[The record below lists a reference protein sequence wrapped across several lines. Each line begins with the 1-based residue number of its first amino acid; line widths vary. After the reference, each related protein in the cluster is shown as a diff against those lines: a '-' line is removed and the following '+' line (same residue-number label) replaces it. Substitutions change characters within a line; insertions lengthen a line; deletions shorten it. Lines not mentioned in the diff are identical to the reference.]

1 MEGLW
6 DTQARAP
13 AVLFAWPDVA
23 REQNRYEIAI
33 PALASLYLK
42 HDFDATVQGLKAAP
56 PADRPP
62 VVPVFIAFRVMV
74 GLGLVMLA
82 LVIWAGVLHWRGR
95 LFNTRL
101 FHNACLAMMPAGFL
115 AVVAGWTVTEV
126 GRQPWVVYGLLRTQ
140 DAVSPS
146 LTTGNV
152 ATSLLLY
159 AIVYLI
165 VFGAGIYYMARVARA
180 GPPDHVEL
188 RDARLG
194 ERPARP
200 LSAVE
205 G

>member
-1 MEGLW
+1 
-6 DTQARAP
+6 
-13 AVLFAWPDVA
+13 
-23 REQNRYEIAI
+23 
-33 PALASLYLK
+33 
-42 HDFDATVQGLKAAP
+42 
-56 PADRPP
+56 
-62 VVPVFIAFRVMV
+62 MV

-159 AIVYLI
+159 VVVYLI